1 VRIQGRR
8 VKFQKTG
15 GLFKKT
21 RGRRG
26 IGLLWSSDLRS
37 TRRIRSAGGRAS
49 ARRPERLTG
58 GAGRAARGG
67 GLTGGPGGQRG
78 HGRLTG
84 GPGGQSGR
92 GGSGLGPLDL
102 RWAARI
108 GLGLFK
114 SGPPDLGWTAGIGW
128 PASVPFSS
136 QQRRR
141 RPHPRRRS
149 SPETRARGLC
159 GSLGRPE
166 WPGRL
171 GKARG
176 ILWRGLGRDR
186 GTGGG
191 RSTAKWLG
199 SGANRLQ

>member
-26 IGLLWSSDLRS
+26 IGLLRPSDLRS

-49 ARRPERLTG
+49 ARQPERLTG
-58 GAGRAARGG
+58 GAGRAARA
-67 GLTGGPGGQRG
+67 R
-78 HGRLTG
+78 RLTG
-84 GPGGQSGR
+84 GASGQRGR
-92 GGSGLGPLDL
+92 GRADRRGQVGRAGAWCGGSGSGPLDL
-102 RWAARI
+102 RRTARV
-108 GLGLFK
+108 GLGLIK

-128 PASVPFSS
+128 PASVPFSN

-171 GKARG
+171 GKARNPLAG
-176 ILWRGLGRDR
+176 ARSGQGHRRGAVHGEATRR
-186 GTGGG
+186 
-191 RSTAKWLG
+191 R
-199 SGANRLQ
+199 R